1 MYATMLVRKY
11 QCFGL
16 KPRIAYFLPFVPV
29 CYSIT
34 QYVCTYNV
42 RMTFHTSTFLTKIQN
57 RINKKS
63 LKETSK
69 NFVRGPAKSILEINF

>member
-1 MYATMLVRKY
+1 MGKT
-11 QCFGL
+11 F
-16 KPRIAYFLPFVPV
+16 
-29 CYSIT
+29 S